1 MTMKRVLDG
10 IGLGIV
16 AFGGLCCGLAI
27 GFQLQPAVAS
37 HAHEAALRDGGL
49 TRSVLS
55 NDGAFRRGIMASE
68 GKRVIMPDVV
78 IPPVSNGLAPVIGRI
93 ETTQPV
99 VFLTID
105 DGNYKGK
112 SVVATMKRYHLR
124 ASLFL
129 ADLFIWHDPQFFSQL
144 MKLGS
149 VIENHTDR
157 HDLKMVQQSYE
168 YQRREICTMTDAVMR
183 YYGKSPTLFRPPG
196 GRYNQDTQRAA
207 AACGMRAV
215 VMWSARV
222 ENGVVE
228 YQDGRTA
235 LRPGDIVLAHFR
247 PEFEKDIAAFVT
259 AKNDA
264 KLRVDI
270 IENWIR

>member
-1 MTMKRVLDG
+1 MTMERVLDG

-16 AFGGLCCGLAI
+16 ALGVLCCGLAI
-27 GFQLQPAVAS
+27 GFQLQPVVAS
-37 HAHEAALRDGGL
+37 YAHEAALRDGGL

-68 GKRVIMPDVV
+68 RKHAIMPDVV
-78 IPPVSNGLAPVIGRI
+78 IPPVNNGLAPVVGHID
-93 ETTQPV
+93 TKQPV

-105 DGNYKGK
+105 DGNFKGG
-112 SVVATMKRYHLR
+112 SVVAAMKRYHLR

-144 MKLGS
+144 TKLGS
-149 VIENHTDR
+149 VVENHTDR
-157 HDLKMVQQSYE
+157 HDLKMVQQSYD
-168 YQRREICTMTDAVMR
+168 YQRREICTMTDAITR

-196 GRYNQDTQRAA
+196 GKYNQDTQRAA
-207 AACGMRAV
+207 AECGMRAV

-247 PEFEKDIAAFVT
+247 PEFEKDIAAFVQ
-259 AKNDA
+259 AKNAA
-264 KLRVDI
+264 KLRVALL
-270 IENWIR
+270 EEWIQ